1 MSKPN
6 IPTYVA
12 IDPLAVLLPPHL
24 YQILIEAKYP
34 HVPLVEAL
42 KQAQVLSK
50 LTPEEKADT
59 LSRVKQV
66 KEYVEAVEKVLEKA
80 TS

>member
-1 MSKPN
+1 MIKPN
-6 IPTYVA
+6 VSSYVA
-12 IDPLAVLLPPHL
+12 IDPLALLLPPRI

-50 LTPEEKADT
+50 LTPEERADT

-66 KEYVEAVEKVLEKA
+66 KEYAEAVERVVEK
-80 TS
+80 TTR